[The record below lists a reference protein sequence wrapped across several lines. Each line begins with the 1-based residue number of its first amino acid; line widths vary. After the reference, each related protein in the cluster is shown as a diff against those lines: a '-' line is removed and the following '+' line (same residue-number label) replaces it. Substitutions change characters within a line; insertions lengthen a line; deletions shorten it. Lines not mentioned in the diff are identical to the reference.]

1 MRRILLCSLPLA
13 LALTACGG
21 GEDETP
27 QDDAAGEEA
36 AAEPGADEAVDGAQ
50 TVADGFVAAL
60 AAADGEA
67 GCAFAD
73 EGAQSA
79 IAAQSEGTE
88 DCVEA
93 FPDYVD
99 NLEGAEDI
107 EAGDVTVSTDLDG
120 ETLIGNVELITAAE
134 EPEVMEVRKGSDGEW
149 LATRVPGTTLG
160 GA

>member
-13 LALTACGG
+13 LALTACGS

-27 QDDAAGEEA
+27 QDDTAAEEA
-36 AAEPGADEAVDGAQ
+36 AAEPGEDEAVDGAQ

-67 GCAFAD
+67 GCAFVD
-73 EGAQSA
+73 DGAQSA
-79 IAAQSEGTE
+79 IAAQSEAG

-93 FPDYVD
+93 FPDYVE

-107 EAGDVTVSTDLDG
+107 EVGDVTVSTDLDG

-134 EPEVMEVRKGSDGEW
+134 DPEVMEVREGSDGEW